1 MTIEHVD
8 VLIVGAGLSGIGAA
22 WRLSHERP
30 GSSYAIVE
38 AREAIGGTWD
48 LFRYPGVRSDSDMF
62 TFSYPF
68 RPWQGERSMADGAD
82 IRAYIRDTATDAGID
97 RHIRFGTRV
106 VGAAWSTRE
115 ARWTVRISSNGQ
127 ESELTCGFLYACAG
141 YYNYEHG
148 HQPEF
153 AGRDDFA
160 GEFVHPQ
167 FWPENLDWTN
177 KKVVVI
183 GSGATAVTLIP
194 AMAEKA
200 EHVTMLQRSPSYLT
214 ALPQR
219 DAFADRLRRFLPARL
234 AATIIRAKYVAMAQG
249 FYQLARRRPERVKQI
264 LRGIAL
270 RFLKDPAYV
279 DEHFTPSYQPWDQR
293 LCVVPN
299 GDFYRAIR
307 AGDASVVTDHIDR
320 LVPEGIRLTSGK
332 VLEADIVVSATGLS
346 LLPFG
351 GLDLSIDGTPVELS
365 DTLTYRGLMLS
376 GVPNFAYCI
385 GYTNASW
392 TLRADLSSRYVCRLL
407 AYMDRH
413 GYASAAPD
421 HAVAGEGRRP
431 LLDLT
436 SSYVQRSAAR
446 FPQQGDKDPWTT
458 RQNYVVDMIRTI
470 PVSVRRDMT
479 FAAAAPAVLQEVAR

>member
-1 MTIEHVD
+1 MTTEHVD

-22 WRLSHERP
+22 WRLTHERP
-30 GSSYAIVE
+30 GTSYAIVE

-68 RPWQGERSMADGAD
+68 RPWQGSRSMAEGSD
-82 IRAYIRDTATDAGID
+82 IRAYIRDTATEAGID
-97 RHIRFGTRV
+97 RHIRFATSV
-106 VGAAWSTRE
+106 VGAEWSTRE
-115 ARWTVRISSNGQ
+115 ARWTVRLLSGGV
-127 ESELTCGFLYACAG
+127 ESTLTCGFLYACAG

-153 AGRDDFA
+153 AGREDFA

-167 FWPENLDWTN
+167 FWPEDLDWTG

-219 DAFADRLRRFLPARL
+219 DAFADRLRRLLPARL
-234 AATIIRAKYVAMAQG
+234 AATIIRAKYVAVSQG
-249 FYQLARRRPERVKQI
+249 FYQLARRRPESVKKI

-270 RFLKDPAYV
+270 KFLEDPAYV
-279 DEHFTPSYQPWDQR
+279 DEHFTPSYNPWDQR

-307 AGDASVVTDHIDR
+307 HGDASVVTDHIDR
-320 LVPEGIRLTSGK
+320 LVPEGIRLVSGK
-332 VLEADIVVSATGLS
+332 VLEADVVVSATGLS
-346 LLPFG
+346 MLPFG
-351 GLDLSIDGTPVELS
+351 GLDLSIDGRPVELS

-407 AYMDRH
+407 GFMDRH
-413 GYASAAPD
+413 GYASATPA
-421 HAVAGEGRRP
+421 HAAAGEGRRP

-436 SSYVQRSAAR
+436 SSYVQRSADR
-446 FPQQGDKDPWTT
+446 FPQQGAREPWAT

-479 FAAAAPAVLQEVAR
+479 FAAAPAVLEEAVR